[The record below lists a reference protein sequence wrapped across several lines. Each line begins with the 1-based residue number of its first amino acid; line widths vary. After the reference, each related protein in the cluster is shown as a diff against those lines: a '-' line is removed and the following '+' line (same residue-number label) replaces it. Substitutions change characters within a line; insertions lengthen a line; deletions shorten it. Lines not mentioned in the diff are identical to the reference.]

1 MANIERIAFTVV
13 NKETVTVWLKCL
25 INYRI
30 IANALLIIGESGFKE
45 L

>member
-25 INYRI
+25 INYRKS
-30 IANALLIIGESGFKE
+30 AIGENGFKE